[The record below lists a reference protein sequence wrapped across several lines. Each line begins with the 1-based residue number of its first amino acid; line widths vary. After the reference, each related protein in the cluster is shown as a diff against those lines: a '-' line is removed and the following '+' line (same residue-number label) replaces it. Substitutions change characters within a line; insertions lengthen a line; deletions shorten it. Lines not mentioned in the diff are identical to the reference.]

1 MPTTTFPLDQR
12 FGQVLRARLARG
24 EMGFNDFCRWYD
36 RGQQEVND
44 VLNGLAPISSLTTFD
59 SLDRCF
65 QTTPGYFR
73 QVYENCLRIMTAELE
88 AEDEEDEVPMPSS
101 STEPT
106 VTITV
111 DLLKRL
117 SNAALDYHYMNPAG
131 REGWEILTKLGIKED
146 DE

>member
-1 MPTTTFPLDQR
+1 MSKAVFLLDQR
-12 FGQVLRARLARG
+12 FGQVIRARLARG

-36 RGQQEVND
+36 RSQQEVND
-44 VLNGLAPISSLTTFD
+44 VLNGLAPIGSLTNFA
-59 SLDRCF
+59 SLDRYF
-65 QTTPGYFR
+65 QTTPGYFK

-88 AEDEEDEVPMPSS
+88 AEDEEEDVPVAPA

-117 SNAALDYHYMNPAG
+117 SNAALDYHYQNPAG
-131 REGWEILTKLGIKED
+131 KEGWDILTKLGVKDD